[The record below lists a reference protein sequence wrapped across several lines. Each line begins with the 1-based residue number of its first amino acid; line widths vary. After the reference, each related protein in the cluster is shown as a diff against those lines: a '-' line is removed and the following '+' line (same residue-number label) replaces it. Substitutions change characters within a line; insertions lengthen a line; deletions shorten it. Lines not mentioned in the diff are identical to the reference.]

1 MRDKI
6 IAFDLDDVLC
16 TRTSN
21 VGDIEKYNSCL
32 PNLKMISI
40 LNKCHDE
47 GNRIVIYTARGMS
60 VNQGNI
66 HNVYSSLYEL
76 TKSQLNKWGV
86 KYHQLVMGKLHFDLL
101 IDDKVVTSSQIK
113 SFSDVEQYLT

>member
-1 MRDKI
+1 
-6 IAFDLDDVLC
+6 
-16 TRTSN
+16 
-21 VGDIEKYNSCL
+21 
-32 PNLKMISI
+32 
-40 LNKCHDE
+40 
-47 GNRIVIYTARGMS
+47 MS

-101 IDDKVVTSSQIK
+101 IDDKVVNSSQIK